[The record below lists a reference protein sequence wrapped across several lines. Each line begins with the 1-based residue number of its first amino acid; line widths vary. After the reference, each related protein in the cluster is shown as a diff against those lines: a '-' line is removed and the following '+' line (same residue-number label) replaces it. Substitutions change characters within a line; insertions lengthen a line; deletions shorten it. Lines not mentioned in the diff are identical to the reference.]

1 CSKVK
6 SPLLPRM
13 VIPEKKPYISPE
25 EYLRLERAAEYKSE
39 YYAGEIFAMAGGKL
53 PHSLIA
59 MNAGAELR
67 THLRGKG
74 CVPYDSNLRILIP
87 ATGLYTYPDVSVI
100 CGPPEFAPD
109 TDDTIVNPTLLVE
122 VLSDSTEAY
131 DRGKKFEHYRS
142 IPSFREYVLI
152 SQAAA
157 SVEVFSEQTSGN
169 WMLTHVKGI
178 HASARLQ
185 SLDIELSLA
194 EIYYEVQFP
203 EQPPLKTL
211 AS

>member
-1 CSKVK
+1 
-6 SPLLPRM
+6 M
-13 VIPEKKPYISPE
+13 AIPQKKPYISPE

-39 YYAGEIFAMAGGKL
+39 YYAGEIFAMAGGKAA
-53 PHSLIA
+53 HSLITA
-59 MNAGAELR
+59 NVIGELR
-67 THLRGKG
+67 PPLKGKG
-74 CVPYDSNLRILIP
+74 CVPYDSNLRIMTP

-100 CGPPEFAPD
+100 CGPLEFAPD

-122 VLSDSTEAY
+122 VLSDSTEGY

-142 IPSFREYVLI
+142 IPSFQEYVLI
-152 SQAAA
+152 SQAAP
-157 SVEVFSEQTSGN
+157 SGEVFSKQPDGN
-169 WMLTHVKGI
+169 WMLTHVKGLE
-178 HASARLQ
+178 AKARLQ
-185 SLDIELSLA
+185 SLGIELSLA